1 MAVENL
7 NTFSYNNGLENKL
20 HGYWENHVATHKKAS
35 TMSRVTR
42 VGLDNWPLISCRE
55 RDLTVC
61 HSIHSNYAAY
71 TNSCSK
77 ATLSQDKWQ
86 RHAPDHSFPSNVEV
100 KNELSYSSNFLC
112 ACIVCTGIMS
122 LLQSVKIECFILNM
136 KGQCWIFRDTSVL
149 TRGIM
154 ECTNETSLFSS
165 VFMYRTIRV
174 SEWYEL
180 NTGWV
185 RNGDVRRKLDW
196 NMLPWLT
203 LQLAAI
209 WNNSIFKKH
218 KKQLSKWSIGS
229 LLYR

>member
-1 MAVENL
+1 MHIDSL
-7 NTFSYNNGLENKL
+7 NCNWWWMPAPSISKFTFFLVCVCKL
-20 HGYWENHVATHKKAS
+20 WGHFLAADPTTKETWFDPQQGQEIFHIAKAPWLALQLTHPPAQLILGPPSQKES
-35 TMSRVTR
+35 TM
-42 VGLDNWPLISCRE
+42 LI
-55 RDLTVC
+55 
-61 HSIHSNYAAY
+61 IHHH
-71 TNSCSK
+71 
-77 ATLSQDKWQ
+77 LML
-86 RHAPDHSFPSNVEV
+86 

-122 LLQSVKIECFILNM
+122 PLQSVKTECFILNVE
-136 KGQCWIFRDTSVL
+136 GQCWRFRNTSVL

-165 VFMYRTIRV
+165 VFMYRTIWV

-185 RNGDVRRKLDW
+185 RYGDVRRKLDW
-196 NMLPWLT
+196 NMLPWLR

-209 WNNSIFKKH
+209 WNNNVFKKH
-218 KKQLSKWSIGS
+218 QKQLGKWSIGS